1 MDVFCLMLVLTG
13 TDMLVPGRDVDKRG
27 PDSARLEGRRARA
40 RLSNEHFAAFLQA
53 IKELNSGRQ
62 TREDTLAAAHDIFGP
77 ANPDLYAS
85 FDGALARLHGDCRV
99 PRVNPTLTAARTLWV
114 SCGAIPAC
122 AA

>member
-1 MDVFCLMLVLTG
+1 MHGLLTEIEIVG
-13 TDMLVPGRDVDKRG
+13 LQIIKRG
-27 PDSARLEGRRARA
+27 ADSAEGRRARV

-85 FDGALARLHGDCRV
+85 FDGAIARL
-99 PRVNPTLTAARTLWV
+99 
-114 SCGAIPAC
+114 
-122 AA
+122 

>member
-1 MDVFCLMLVLTG
+1 MPVVG
-13 TDMLVPGRDVDKRG
+13 KQIGKRG

-85 FDGALARLHGDCRV
+85 FDGALARRHAPGVQTPPSKVHAASRV
-99 PRVNPTLTAARTLWV
+99 SRSTI
-114 SCGAIPAC
+114 S
-122 AA
+122 